1 MITIVMGPPCAGKS
15 TFIKKNFPDAKV
27 IDLFDYQKDCFTEA
41 DVWHS
46 YEVCAAKLQKAI
58 KENKEVVLEHTLLKA
73 IRRKYYVDKIREV
86 TDENIN
92 IVCLIPSAKVLKE
105 RCKKRKTSYNS
116 MNLEILEKP
125 KKKEGFSEITI
136 ITIK

>member
-27 IDLFDYQKDCFTEA
+27 IDLFDYQKDCFTKE

-46 YEVCAAKLQKAI
+46 YEVCAEELQKAI
-58 KENKEVVLEHTLLKA
+58 KENEDVVLEHTLLRA
-73 IRRKYYVDKIREV
+73 IRRKYYIDKIREV
-86 TDENIN
+86 TDEDIN
-92 IVCLIPSAKVLKE
+92 IVCIIPSQKVLKE
-105 RCKKRKTSYNS
+105 RCEKRKTSYNGS
-116 MNLEILEKP
+116 CLDILEKP